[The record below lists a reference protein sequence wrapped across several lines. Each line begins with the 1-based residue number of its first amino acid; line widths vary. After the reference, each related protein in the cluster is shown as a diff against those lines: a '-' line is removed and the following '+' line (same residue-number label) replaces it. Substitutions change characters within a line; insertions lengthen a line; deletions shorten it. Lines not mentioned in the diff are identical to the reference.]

1 MIRTALFEQQIKDA
15 EQFIQI
21 EMNTDASCGANR
33 KNKASQTQS
42 PQSSSYKKTPKALV
56 LLSGGLDSMLAAK
69 IVLDQGIDVVAVHFV
84 NPFSA
89 TNEAHL
95 DRFCQKMGINLHKV
109 VLGQEMLDIVVNPQH
124 GYGSRMNPCLDCR
137 ILEFRKAV
145 ELAEQIKVDFY
156 VTGEVLNER
165 PFSQRKAAM
174 LLIEKEAGLGG
185 KILRPLSAK
194 LLPETE
200 PEKRGMIDRKNLL
213 AFSGRRR
220 TPQMMLA
227 TELGINEYPNPA
239 GGCLLTDPRFADR
252 LREHLELEGRLTV
265 MDVALLKI
273 GRHFRIG
280 KAKVVVG
287 RNEEENNKLLLI
299 AGEHSNLTAME
310 VSDYMGPVTII
321 SGKADP
327 EIIRVAAGI
336 TVRYSDAP
344 TEPIVAVNLLYDIG
358 KQVIHVRACADDELK
373 TLSI

>member
-1 MIRTALFEQQIKDA
+1 
-15 EQFIQI
+15 
-21 EMNTDASCGANR
+21 MNTDASCGANR

-42 PQSSSYKKTPKALV
+42 PQSSSYKKKPKALV

-95 DRFCQKMGINLHKV
+95 DRFCQKMCINLHKV